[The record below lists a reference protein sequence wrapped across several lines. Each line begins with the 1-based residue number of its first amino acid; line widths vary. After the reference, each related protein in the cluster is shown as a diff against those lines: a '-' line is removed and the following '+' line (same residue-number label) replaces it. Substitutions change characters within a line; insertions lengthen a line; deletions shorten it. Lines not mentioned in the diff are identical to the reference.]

1 MALPQ
6 IALSL
11 LGKTN
16 FEALGKLAATYY
28 FTGFGGFAKQGV
40 EIAMSKIQKAFGDV
54 VNLGAED
61 FGLFGSIK
69 YWDRIYNDIGRTSQQ
84 LGIAGDMSVN
94 MRDSMQEAY
103 EIGVAYG
110 LSIEQLNQAYSSL
123 IREMGVNRLISKED
137 LNLLAEFTENFG
149 EGFTQIFAT
158 LSLYGASI
166 EDVQRITMEAVKE
179 ADELGLNAS
188 EYLKTLSQ
196 NMGVL
201 DRFSFRRGID
211 GLSRMVELSQRY
223 KINIESAAGF
233 AERNLMLNDIM
244 ETSARLQVLGGQFS
258 QLADPFELGF
268 MVRNDI
274 DALTEKVIDLAGA
287 YAMIDEKGKAI
298 IDPFGMDMIREFSSI
313 TGIQTE
319 QIAAA
324 AKIRAIRDEIGGQ
337 LSSELKQLD
346 DYNNYLEK
354 IAANA
359 FFDETMGE
367 YVVNVKVGDEIKKI
381 ATVDLNKDQ
390 VDSLSAI
397 GKNTNI
403 EDINKQL
410 ILTNESLGDTM
421 QRLIDTFKRY
431 VISENLYRL
440 TADQIRPMAQELRTG
455 MNDNSFANITKTL
468 YDSLDE
474 SIFNQLMER
483 IDDAGDLTGFIGD
496 YMTEQGL
503 GLDLKGLKNSL
514 DGLLYTLNN
523 PIDAI
528 KNKIYESGGIG
539 ETFIK
544 SWDYLDVIDGLMSGP
559 MSPYNTT
566 LELQKW
572 NEKYGEKPIDI
583 KTKDLG
589 VNNQKLLTMIK
600 EKKNVI
606 DTDGVKNE
614 ISFKEFKG
622 SITIKDE
629 SGRKLSEIEMK
640 NIWKDIEPKFKEMFT
655 RQINDEVEN
664 NNKYNSKPQ
673 KIQF

>member
-1 MALPQ
+1 MPPFL
-6 IALSL
+6 LNL
-11 LGKTN
+11 LGRTN
-16 FEALGKLAATYY
+16 FEALGRIAGTAFL
-28 FTGFGGFAKQGV
+28 TGFGGIAKQGIEMFV
-40 EIAMSKIQKAFGDV
+40 SGIQTALGDV
-54 VNLGAED
+54 ANLGAED
-61 FGLFGSIK
+61 FGLFGSLK

-196 NMGVL
+196 NMTLL
-201 DRFSFRRGID
+201 DRFSFRRGVD
-211 GLSRMVELSQRY
+211 GLKRMVELSQRY

-233 AERNLMLNDIM
+233 AEKNLMLDDIM

-258 QLADPFELGF
+258 QLGDPFELGF
-268 MVRNDI
+268 MARNDM

-298 IDPFGMDMIREFSSI
+298 IDPFGMDMIREFSNI

-346 DYNNYLEK
+346 DYNDYLEK

-367 YVVNVKVGDEIKKI
+367 YVVNVKVGDEIQKI

-455 MNDNSFANITKTL
+455 MKDNPLANITKTI

-474 SIFNQLMER
+474 SIFNQMMER
-483 IDDAGDLTGFIGD
+483 IDDAGNLTDFVGG
-496 YMTEQGL
+496 YMSEDGL
-503 GLDLKGLKNSL
+503 GSDLKGLKSTL
-514 DGLLYTLNN
+514 DGILYTLNN
-523 PIDAI
+523 PIDAMR
-528 KNKIYESGGIG
+528 NKIEESGFLG
-539 ETFIK
+539 EALIK
-544 SWDYLDVIDGLMSGP
+544 SWDFLGVAEQNVIGNPTGFLGSLSKMGAQSYTGDM
-559 MSPYNTT
+559 
-566 LELQKW
+566 
-572 NEKYGEKPIDI
+572 PIDVKNSDI
-583 KTKDLG
+583 G
-589 VNNQKLLTMIK
+589 VGNQKLLTMIK
-600 EKKNVI
+600 EKQKLI
-606 DTDGVKNE
+606 DTDSTKNE

-629 SGRKLSEIEMK
+629 SGRKLSELEMK
-640 NIWKDIEPKFKEMFT
+640 DIWEDIAPKFKAMFT
-655 RQINDEVEN
+655 QQINDEAEN
-664 NNKYNSKPQ
+664 DNKYNPKPSK
-673 KIQF
+673 ISF

>member
-16 FEALGKLAATYY
+16 FEEVGRLAATYY

-40 EIAMSKIQKAFGDV
+40 EIAMGKIQKAFGDV

-61 FGLFGSIK
+61 FGLFGSLK

-166 EDVQRITMEAVKE
+166 ADVQRITMEAVKE

-196 NMGVL
+196 NMTLL
-201 DRFSFRRGID
+201 DRFSFRRGVD
-211 GLSRMVELSQRY
+211 GLKRMVELSQRY

-233 AERNLMLNDIM
+233 AENNLMLNDIM

-268 MVRNDI
+268 MARNDM

-298 IDPFGMDMIREFSSI
+298 IDPFGMDMIREFSNI

-455 MNDNSFANITKTL
+455 MKDNSFANITKTL

-483 IDDAGDLTGFIGD
+483 IDDASNLTGFVGD
-496 YMTEQGL
+496 YMTENGL
-503 GLDLKGLKNSL
+503 GADLKGLKSSF
-514 DGLLYTLNN
+514 DAFLYTVNN
-523 PIDAI
+523 PIDAM
-528 KNKIYESGGIG
+528 KNKIQESGFLG
-539 ETFIK
+539 EALIK
-544 SWDYLDVIDGLMSGP
+544 SWDFLGVAEQNVIGNPTGFLGSLSKMGAQSYTGDM
-559 MSPYNTT
+559 
-566 LELQKW
+566 
-572 NEKYGEKPIDI
+572 PIDV
-583 KTKDLG
+583 KTSDLG
-589 VNNQKLLTMIK
+589 VGNQKLLTMIK
-600 EKKNVI
+600 EKQKLI
-606 DTDGVKNE
+606 DTDTTKNE

-629 SGRKLSEIEMK
+629 SGRKLSELEMK
-640 NIWKDIEPKFKEMFT
+640 DIWEDIAPKFKAMFT
-655 RQINDEVEN
+655 QQINDEAEN
-664 NNKYNSKPQ
+664 DNKYNPKPSK
-673 KIQF
+673 ISF

>member
-233 AERNLMLNDIM
+233 AEKNLMLNDIM

-268 MVRNDI
+268 MARNDI